1 MNSTKPPLTR
11 RSFLKSSTAIA
22 SGLLVPAWK
31 FQRPQARAAVR
42 RSVSPNE
49 KLNLGIIGAGG
60 RGAENLRSLTTENI
74 VALCDVDDTNAAATY
89 NKFPNAKRYRDFR
102 KMFEAEKNLDAV
114 VVSVPDHNHAVI
126 SVAAMKLG
134 KHVYCEKPLTHS
146 IWEARVMRETAAKY
160 KVATQMGTQG
170 HAFEGTRRA
179 VEVIQSGAIGDV
191 RELHVWT
198 DRPAGWWPQGVER
211 PRETPSVPATL
222 DWDLWLGP
230 APFRPF
236 HPAYVP
242 FKWRGFWDFGTG
254 AIGDMGIHNLD
265 TAFWA
270 LNLGL
275 PSSVEVKASSPLFKE
290 TAPLWSI
297 IELHF
302 PGRGKL
308 PPVKLTWYDG
318 GKQPPADLFLGEK
331 IPANGSLAIGNK
343 GTLLTR
349 DWHGGETAK
358 DMFALL
364 PRKNFVGY
372 QPPKP
377 TLPRPSDHHQEWI
390 QACKGGAPSRSNFA
404 YASVLTEALLL
415 GNVALRAGKK
425 IEWDAA
431 HMRAKNCPE
440 ADQFIRPDFRSG
452 WTL

>member
-1 MNSTKPPLTR
+1 MNSQPLFLTR
-11 RSFLKSSTAIA
+11 RRFLKTSTTIA
-22 SGLLVPAWK
+22 SGLLLPAWN
-31 FQRPQARAAVR
+31 FAQPQARAAAR
-42 RSVSPNE
+42 RSVSPND

-60 RGAENLRSLTTENI
+60 RGTENLRSLTTENI
-74 VALCDVDDTNAAATY
+74 VALCDVDDANAAATY
-89 NKFPNAKRYRDFR
+89 KQFPNAKRYRDFR
-102 KMFEAEKNLDAV
+102 KLLEVEKSLDAV

-146 IWEARVMRETAAKY
+146 IWEARMMRETAAKY

-179 VEVIQSGAIGDV
+179 VEVIQSGAIGEV

-211 PRETPSVPATL
+211 PSETPPVPATL

-230 APFRPF
+230 APFRPY

-242 FKWRGFWDFGTG
+242 FKWRGFFDFGTG

-275 PSSVEVKASSPLFKE
+275 PTSAEVKASSTLFKE

-302 PGRGKL
+302 PARGKL

-318 GKQPPADLFLGEK
+318 GKLPPADLFLGEK
-331 IPANGSLAIGNK
+331 IPANGSLVIGKK

-358 DMFALL
+358 DMFLLL
-364 PRKNFVGY
+364 PQKNFVGY
-372 QPPKP
+372 VPPKP
-377 TLPRPSDHHQEWI
+377 TLPRPVEHHQEWI
-390 QACKGGAPSRSNFA
+390 QACKGGAPAGSNFA
-404 YASVLTEALLL
+404 YASVLTEALLV
-415 GNVALRAGKK
+415 GNVALRVGKK

-431 HMRAKNCPE
+431 HMRAKKCPE